1 MIHMAKRIQ
10 SICFL
15 VACLLFCG
23 RLQAQVTVNVTL
35 APPYSPYFSDYLT
48 YENKTT
54 VQLIKPAAGGP
65 SLVYLGGK
73 VQGDNGVSVRTK
85 ANWRPLVP
93 IALNNPVTQLN
104 GSQIADYFAWSNVE
118 FTGMTAAEAAQN
130 NGLKEGNYTL
140 CLDVFDWNTNAL
152 VGTGCFSFPIVQPEA
167 PKIAQPACESHQVE
181 NAQQLVVFSWW
192 PAVGGAPPGTR
203 YTLTMAEMF
212 NPAQNPNDVLN
223 TVTTPPFFELD
234 NGASLSYNY
243 KLSDP
248 KLVPGRYYAWR
259 VQAYDPQGK
268 TLFRNNGLSEAC
280 RFLYAPAGSSDT
292 ALVPQDQL
300 LQITRPL
307 CDPKKGKDT
316 MWVSESAPASF
327 SWLWYAQLGKN
338 SPYLSDPTKL
348 VVNGQKPALYKITLL
363 QTVKGPAQKSL
374 VKPLSMNIAAPVQL
388 SELRL
393 ADALKFGMLSGGLFR
408 LEVEAYSANQTLIAK
423 TSSCEFT
430 FAQRKEAAGG
440 PSVHL
445 RGRIVYRF
453 VQASGLY
460 PANHTTLTLQLAGK
474 GHTPGKGTGWAG
486 AAGGIQVGRPYSNS
500 TTDADGRFA
509 CNLGLAANDTGRRN
523 LQLFINSPYYLSRN
537 EPVAVQLSYVKKDP
551 NDSTRLISFG
561 QKDTIDIGEVQ
572 VWVHSYD
579 LHVKVGKGFP
589 SFFVD
594 SLSQKIGYTYD
605 VDNLSIDTAARVPA
619 GMPFRLYRKSKEN
632 QVPIFEGGRKVLPG
646 SADKNGEITV
656 AEGKTF
662 VAIENGR
669 EVTRVVFNNLVLN
682 LSAGDR
688 YYLRAILP
696 EKKSGQNGVNP
707 FSLQWQ
713 NTQAGVNGG
722 AGFQGN
728 TGNLFQGQKPG
739 GGSAAAEDPYADLE
753 GPEIEVRFNM
763 KKIPFSTQIDTHR
776 VFKTEYRLISLK
788 PPMSALSGRMVYRW
802 PSDPAAVRPLANARV
817 QVKVVYLLDG
827 KPLQPNFKAEGC
839 KITVS
844 KLYNGSGTFGSDEN
858 YLPTHDEDLIVG
870 VGQTDAQGYFKL
882 NVINHNLKG
891 VVTTQAVFVEKSMK
905 DPACDEHQQQNL
917 EQEILGEKEIWDE
930 NEEWGMNML
939 GKNGYKGG
947 QNILDFSGD
956 GFNGK
961 NGVGGNFGFN
971 SNGFTGANPGVG
983 GGGLNQKGM
992 QGGPWPAELENM
1004 ALPPGMKLERVFM
1017 VELDPQW
1024 MRFYTTVESM
1034 QWPSPSYGNHFTA
1047 KAFESK
1053 ELGQF
1058 TAIVNEINTN
1068 EQARVPIKVFDG
1080 NTPRNDINLAGSK
1093 VVVFRLPNT
1102 SIKNKPDGEGTPN
1115 HPMRKLLA
1123 PVFKGNYEISG
1134 STSQDWK
1141 NTVMEWVRDEPLELQ
1156 YDGKENYVVFPNKLL
1171 LESYGAYYVQVAPD
1185 PEKGANTF
1193 TPVVFHITNAYANIK
1208 LLPSRITGR
1217 LLDESSSKPVKGGY
1231 VRIKTSAMA
1240 DFQQVPC
1247 DDSGY
1252 FEIVNGRSHSGG
1264 TKLDWADAAQV
1275 TLQAWCWGYTHSDKS
1290 FTINKTGQQM
1300 AFSFQ
1305 LKPGGKVRGKVV
1317 DENGKPLAAYIIR
1330 GDDMVFEN
1338 KVKTSIVMSG
1348 PNKVT
1353 VVTTGGDF
1361 EIPATSFTNHKL
1373 RILPKDLGYFDTAF
1387 SFSLVLN
1394 KELGTITVFRRK
1406 HRIRLRLQLQNAEGM
1421 PLMAGGGGPKNSVRA
1436 TINNDN
1442 EKSAANSINTYLID
1456 IPPFENVSS
1465 TQFTALLGDAA
1476 QPGMGFIPLTLN
1488 LQNKE
1493 SRDWVE
1499 YNVTLKLGR
1508 VLTGIVKLNGQ
1519 PVKNALVYLDQSGN
1533 PLPGKPG
1540 KTSWPQLQART
1551 GSDGKYR
1558 IDGIPNMPNGIAVHA
1573 TLDTSFTTIGAKGNM
1588 PGGGSTH
1595 TANLEITAFN
1605 GPAITSLYGFPFSVE
1620 SLTEI
1625 KKGVVRVTGMVNLGS
1640 SASMFSWLNPNTRV
1654 RVRNIDFDIS
1664 GQQARAIKTEA
1675 ELDATAVLKM
1685 KYRNRYNVDL
1695 VAEAGTTLTPK
1706 NLRIGSAQNIGHL
1719 DCHARIADN
1728 SFDFPSTY
1736 LSFAETGPF
1745 YLGIQKQGGNIST
1758 TIRAIQVSAGTQPAY
1773 RLCDSKGGNLNFLF
1787 AGFKASA
1794 DAAASYVDSDG
1805 RLRMKITVTGN
1816 IPNSPLQQVKFTA
1829 DDVVIDNDKVYPASS
1844 STPLVLE
1851 MEKWKLEVRNWTLD
1865 PAKGGLYSSQALIK
1879 TGILDIPAATFNL
1892 RHDLFVLK
1900 DFQLGNIS
1908 LGGGTLNL
1916 KNVSSKAIFLYDEAC
1931 GYDMSGHWR
1940 LAIAKGPAGYAA
1952 LVEGLNPTLE
1962 GSLKIDYIQLISNGV
1977 DVILSMQNQTFNSVF
1992 GNDRISFEP
2001 KMLVSGGNNFKLVGD
2016 ARFDVPRMPTASMAL
2031 NFTRSGLA
2039 LTAQCEALLFEFEAR
2054 GYVKFK
2060 GAAKAPDINSSN
2072 KEFTIYGTVAE
2083 PGKFN
2088 PIDARLVIGKKDG
2101 QKGRVFLD
2109 ENDLVY
2115 LVSPGSSGPRLQLSA
2130 DQEKNGMW
2138 VDGAD
2143 WNLFRF
2149 SGKYQ
2154 DNTMEGVVKS
2164 EPVMDFVV
2172 HGEIKAS
2179 SSAVSMNQIS
2189 TPFGELEMS
2198 YDFVAKRLQ
2207 GLLVIPEGTKIGSWE
2222 VDGQVETIIDP
2233 GGFVVVGLGRVNTGT
2248 IFVEGY
2254 GMFKIG
2260 FVLGGYDL
2268 TDALIEKATTYTV
2281 NPNAQCWL
2289 QANKNDFKGF
2299 WFCGAN
2305 QFINEHYDFYAVIA
2319 NAYIHADAILE
2330 ASLGVNFSA
2339 STFNLGLGAY
2349 VDVRAGM
2356 SAITGTSISGHINAS
2371 AQATINYNKGL
2382 TFDALGDFSCGYKIC
2397 QSLVVDEVCYDN
2409 SIGAGLNF
2417 GYNGS
2422 STYFNFSLG
2431 NPGNF
2436 KGCKAAN

>member
-1 MIHMAKRIQ
+1 MKLRSTLAAI
-10 SICFL
+10 FL
-15 VACLLFCG
+15 AGAGLQ
-23 RLQAQVTVNVTL
+23 LQAQVTVNLNL

-54 VQLIKPAAGGP
+54 VQLIKPATGGP
-65 SLVYLGGK
+65 SQVYLGGK
-73 VQGDNGVSVRTK
+73 IEGDNGVSVRTK
-85 ANWRPLVP
+85 PNWRPLTP
-93 IALNNPVTQLN
+93 IPLNTAITQLN
-104 GSQIADYFAWSNVE
+104 GSQIADYFAFSNVD
-118 FTGMTAAEAAQN
+118 FIGMTAAEAAQN
-130 NGLKEGNYTL
+130 NGLKEGNYTI
-140 CLDVFDWNTNAL
+140 CIDVYDWNSNAL

-167 PKIAQPACESHQVE
+167 PKIAQPACESHIKE
-181 NAQQLVVFSWW
+181 NTQQFVGFNWW
-192 PAVGGAPPGTR
+192 PATGGAPPNTR
-203 YTLTMAEMF
+203 YTLTIAEMF

-223 TVTTPPFFELD
+223 TVTTPPFFERD
-234 NGASLSYNY
+234 NGASLSYSY

-248 KLVPGRYYAWR
+248 TLIPGRYYAWR
-259 VQAYDPQGK
+259 VQAYDPLGK

-280 RFLYAPAGSSDT
+280 RFLYAPANASDT

-316 MWVSESAPASF
+316 VWMNPVTPASF

-374 VKPLSMNIAAPVQL
+374 VKPLSMNIAAPTQL
-388 SELRL
+388 AELRL
-393 ADALKFGMLSGGLFR
+393 ADALKFGMLSGGLYR
-408 LEVEAYSANQTLIAK
+408 LEVEAFSANQTLIAK
-423 TSSCEFT
+423 AASCDFAL
-430 FAQRKEAAGG
+430 AQRNETDGG

-445 RGRIVYRF
+445 QGRIVYRF
-453 VQASGLY
+453 AQANGLY
-460 PANHTTLTLQLAGK
+460 PANHTTLTMQIASKSLAQV
-474 GHTPGKGTGWAG
+474 KGTGWAG
-486 AAGGIQVGRPYSNS
+486 AGGGIQSGRPYANI
-500 TTDADGRFA
+500 TTDADGSFA
-509 CNLGLAANDTGRRN
+509 CNLGLLASDTGKRN
-523 LQLFINSPYYLSRN
+523 LQILVNSPYYLTRN

-551 NDSTRLISFG
+551 NDSTKVMVYGR
-561 QKDTIDIGEVQ
+561 KDTIDIGEVQ

-605 VDNLSIDTAARVPA
+605 VDNLSIDTSARVPA

-632 QVPIFEGGRKVLPG
+632 QVPFYEAGRKVLPG
-646 SADKNGEITV
+646 TADKNGEITV
-656 AEGKTF
+656 ADGKTF

-688 YYLRAILP
+688 YYLRAVLP
-696 EKKSGQNGVNP
+696 EKKPGNSGSNP
-707 FSLQWQ
+707 FSLNWQ
-713 NTQAGVNGG
+713 NTHAGIPGSG
-722 AGFQGN
+722 GFQGN
-728 TGNLFQGQKPG
+728 GGNLFQGQNPVAGGG
-739 GGSAAAEDPYADLE
+739 GGSGAKEDPYADLE
-753 GPEIEVRFNM
+753 GPEIEVRFNQ
-763 KKIPFSTQIDTHR
+763 KKSLFSTQIDTHR

-788 PPMSALSGRMVYRW
+788 PPMSTLSGRMVYRW

-817 QVKVVYLLDG
+817 QVKVVYLVDG
-827 KPLQPNFKAEGC
+827 KPLQPPMKAEGC
-839 KITVS
+839 KITIS
-844 KLYNGSGTFGSDEN
+844 KLYNGNGNYGSDEN
-858 YLPTHDEDLIVG
+858 YLQTHDEDLIVG

-891 VVTTQAVFVEKSMK
+891 LVTNNAVFIEQSIK
-905 DPACDEHQQQNL
+905 DPACDEHQQQNM
-917 EQEILGEKEIWDE
+917 EQEILGEKGIWDE
-930 NEEWGMNML
+930 NEDWGMSIL
-939 GKNGYKGG
+939 GKNGFKGG

-961 NGVGGNFGFN
+961 NGIGGSFGFN
-971 SNGFTGANPGVG
+971 SNGVTGMNPGAG
-983 GGGLNQKGM
+983 GAGFNQKGM
-992 QGGPWPAELENM
+992 QGGPLPPGYENLN
-1004 ALPPGMKLERVFM
+1004 LPPGMKLERVFM

-1024 MRFYTTVESM
+1024 MRFYTTAESA
-1034 QWPSPSYGNHFTA
+1034 QWPNPSYGNHFTA

-1058 TAIVNEINTN
+1058 TAIVNEITTN
-1068 EQARVPIKVFDG
+1068 AQARVPIKVFDG

-1102 SIKNKPDGEGTPN
+1102 TIKNKPDGEGTPN

-1123 PVFKGNYEISG
+1123 PVFKGSYEISG

-1193 TPVVFHITNAYANIK
+1193 TPVVFPITYAYANIK

-1231 VRIKTSAMA
+1231 VRIKTPGMS

-1252 FEIVNGRSHSGG
+1252 FEIVNGRQHAGG
-1264 TKLDWADAAQV
+1264 VACSWNDGASI
-1275 TLQAWCWGYTHSDKS
+1275 TLQARCWGYTYSEKN

-1305 LKPGGKVRGKVV
+1305 LKPGGKVIGKVV
-1317 DENGKPLAAYIIR
+1317 DENGIPLEVYIIR
-1330 GDDMVFEN
+1330 GDQMVFEN
-1338 KVKTSIVMSG
+1338 KVGKGITMSG
-1348 PNKVT
+1348 PGKVT
-1353 VVTTGGDF
+1353 VVKTGGNF
-1361 EIPATSFTNHKL
+1361 EIPATSMGNHSI
-1373 RILPKDLGYFDTAF
+1373 RILPKDLGYFDT
-1387 SFSLVLN
+1387 SFTFFLTYT
-1394 KELGTITVFRRK
+1394 KDLGTIQVFRRK
-1406 HRIRLRLQLQNAEGM
+1406 HRIRLRLQLQNAEGL
-1421 PLMAGGGGPKNSVRA
+1421 PLMAGGGGPKNTVRA
-1436 TINNDN
+1436 IINNDPD
-1442 EKSAANSINTYLID
+1442 KSAANSSNAYVID

-1476 QPGMGFIPLTLN
+1476 QPGMGLIPISLN

-1499 YNVTLKLGR
+1499 YNVTLRLGR
-1508 VLTGIVKLNGQ
+1508 VLTGIVQLNGK
-1519 PVKNALVYLDQSGN
+1519 PVKNARVYVDQSSS

-1540 KTSWPQLQART
+1540 KTGWSQLQARS
-1551 GSDGKYR
+1551 GNDGKYR
-1558 IDGIPNMPNGIAVHA
+1558 IDGIPNISTGLIVHA
-1573 TLDTSFTTIGAKGNM
+1573 TLDTSFTTIGAKGSM
-1588 PGGGSTH
+1588 PPGGSTH
-1595 TANLEITAFN
+1595 TLNLEIKAFE
-1605 GPAITSLYGFPFSVE
+1605 GPAINSLYGFPLSVE
-1620 SLTEI
+1620 SLTEL
-1625 KKGVVRVTGMVNLGS
+1625 KKDLVRVSGMVDLGS
-1640 SASMFSWLNPNTRV
+1640 SGSSLTWLNPGTKV
-1654 RVRNIDFDIS
+1654 RVRNVDFDIS
-1664 GQQARAIKTEA
+1664 GPQPKALKTET

-1695 VAEAGTTLTPK
+1695 IAEAGANLNPK
-1706 NLRIGSAQNIGHL
+1706 NLRLGSNQHSGHL
-1719 DCHARIADN
+1719 DCYARIADN

-1745 YLGIQKQGGNIST
+1745 YLGVQKQGGNIST
-1758 TIRAIQVSAGTQPAY
+1758 KIRAIQSAIGGETAY
-1773 RLCDSKGGNLNFLF
+1773 KLCNSSGGNLNFTF

-1794 DAAASYVDSDG
+1794 DAAASYVDTEG

-1816 IPNSPLQQVKFTA
+1816 IPNSPLKQVKFTA
-1829 DDVVIDNDKVYPASS
+1829 DDVVIDNDKVYPATS

-1892 RHDLFVLK
+1892 RHDLFVLD
-1900 DFQLGNIS
+1900 DFVLGNIS

-1931 GYDMSGHWR
+1931 GYDISGHWR
-1940 LAIAKGPAGYAA
+1940 LAISKGPAGYAA
-1952 LVEGLNPTLE
+1952 MVDGLNPTLN

-1977 DVILSMQNQTFNSVF
+1977 DVILSMQNQTFGSVF
-1992 GNDRISFEP
+1992 GNDRVSFEP
-2001 KMLVSGGNNFKLVGD
+2001 KMIVSGGNNFKLVGD

-2031 NFTRSGLA
+2031 NFTRSGSN

-2060 GAAKAPDINSSN
+2060 GAPKAPEINAFS
-2072 KEFTIYGTVAE
+2072 KAFTIYGTVAE
-2083 PGKFN
+2083 PEKFN
-2088 PIDARLVIGKKDG
+2088 PIPAQLVIGKKDG
-2101 QKGRVFLD
+2101 QKGRVFLNTN
-2109 ENDLVY
+2109 EIVY
-2115 LVSPGSSGPRLQLSA
+2115 LVSPGSSGPSLQLSA
-2130 DQEKNGMW
+2130 DQNKNGMW

-2149 SGKYQ
+2149 SGKYK
-2154 DNTMEGVVKS
+2154 DNTMNGVVKND
-2164 EPVMDFVV
+2164 PDMDFVV

-2179 SSAVSMNQIS
+2179 SNAVSMNQIS
-2189 TPFGELEMS
+2189 TPFGELEMT
-2198 YDFVAKRLQ
+2198 YDFGAKRLH
-2207 GLLVIPEGTKIGSWE
+2207 GLLVIPEGTQIGSWE

-2260 FVLGGYDL
+2260 FVLGGYNL
-2268 TDALIEKATTYTV
+2268 TDALIKKATTYTV

-2289 QANKNDFKGF
+2289 QANKSNFKGF

-2319 NAYIHADAILE
+2319 NAYIHADATLE
-2330 ASLGVNFSA
+2330 ASLGVNFNA

-2382 TFDALGDFSCGYKIC
+2382 TFDALGDFSCGYEIC
-2397 QSLVVDEVCYDN
+2397 QSLLVDEVCYGN
-2409 SIGAGLNF
+2409 TIGAGLNF